1 MKQIKKFSSHT
12 MRTIMFSEMARVMN
26 AGVTEELIHKVIEE
40 NITNKKTKSNI
51 LKTQKTITSLYSFD
65 FEYPQF
71 KVLQYFWNIVDEK
84 QKPLL
89 AFLFAYGRDYLLFES
104 TDVVLTTPIGEK
116 VLTSKLEENLEKYHP
131 NHYSEN
137 TRRSIAQNIA
147 SSWKQSGYITGK
159 VKNIRTKTAPDY
171 FIVTFALILAYL
183 DGIRGDFLF
192 ASKWVKVL
200 DIIESQVRELA
211 LEAARRDLLQYNYA
225 GGVTTISFGNLYKKL
240 NINGINS

>member
-12 MRTIMFSEMARVMN
+12 MRTIMFAEMSRVMN

-51 LKTQKTITSLYSFD
+51 LKTQKTIKSLYNFD
-65 FEYPQF
+65 FEYPPF
-71 KVLQYFWNIVDEK
+71 RVLQYFWNIIDEK

-104 TDVVLTTPIGEK
+104 TDVVLTTSIGEK
-116 VLTSKLEENLEKYHP
+116 VLTFKLEENLEKYHP

-147 SSWKQSGYITGK
+147 SSWKQSGYIIGK
-159 VKNIRTKTAPDY
+159 VKNIRTKASPDY
-171 FIVTFALILAYL
+171 YIVTFALILAYL
-183 DGIRGDFLF
+183 DGIRGDFLL

-200 DIIESQVRELA
+200 DITESQVRDLA
-211 LEAARRDLLQYNYA
+211 IEAARRDLLQYNYA
-225 GGVTTISFGNLYKKL
+225 GGVTTFSFTNLFIKL
-240 NINGINS
+240 NINGINC

>member
-1 MKQIKKFSSHT
+1 MIRSKKFSTHPR
-12 MRTIMFSEMARVMN
+12 RTIMFAEMARIMN
-26 AGVTEELIHKVIEE
+26 ADSPDESFQKVMEE
-40 NITNKKTKSNI
+40 NITNKRTKSNI
-51 LKTQKTITSLYSFD
+51 LQTNKELISLYSFD
-65 FEYPQF
+65 IQYPPF
-71 KVLQYFWNIVDEK
+71 RVLRYFWNIVDEK

-159 VKNIRTKTAPDY
+159 VKNIRTKTSPDY
-171 FIVTFALILAYL
+171 YIVTFALILAYL

-200 DIIESQVRELA
+200 DITESQVRELA

>member
-1 MKQIKKFSSHT
+1 MKQIRKFSTHVK
-12 MRTIMFSEMARVMN
+12 RTIMFSEMGRIMN
-26 AGVTEELIHKVIEE
+26 AGSLDESFQKVMEE
-40 NITNKKTKSNI
+40 NITNKRTKSNI
-51 LKTQKTITSLYSFD
+51 LETNKVLLSLYSFD
-65 FEYPQF
+65 IEYTPF
-71 KVLQYFWNIVDEK
+71 RVLRYFWNVVDEK

-159 VKNIRTKTAPDY
+159 VKNIRTKTSPDY
-171 FIVTFALILAYL
+171 YIVTFALILAYL
-183 DGIRGDFLF
+183 DGIRGDFLL

-200 DIIESQVRELA
+200 DITESQVRELA

-225 GGVTTISFGNLYKKL
+225 GGVTTFSFNNIFKIL

>member
-1 MKQIKKFSSHT
+1 MV
-12 MRTIMFSEMARVMN
+12 SEMARIMN
-26 AGVTEELIHKVIEE
+26 ADSPDESFQKVMEE
-40 NITNKKTKSNI
+40 NITNKRTKSNI
-51 LKTQKTITSLYSFD
+51 LQTNKELISLYSFD
-65 FEYPQF
+65 IQHPPFR
-71 KVLQYFWNIVDEK
+71 VLRYFWNIIDEK

-89 AFLFAYGRDYLLFES
+89 VFLFAYGRDYLLFES

-131 NHYSEN
+131 NHYSVN

-159 VKNIRTKTAPDY
+159 VKNIRTKASPDY
-171 FIVTFALILAYL
+171 NIVAYTLILAYL

-200 DIIESQVRELA
+200 DINESQIRELA

-225 GGVTTISFGNLYKKL
+225 GGVTTISFSNLFKKL
-240 NINGINS
+240 NINAIDS

>member
-12 MRTIMFSEMARVMN
+12 MRTIMFAEMSRVMN

-71 KVLQYFWNIVDEK
+71 RVLHYFWNVVDEK
-84 QKPLL
+84 LKPLL

-116 VLTSKLEENLEKYHP
+116 VPTSKLEENLEKYHP

-159 VKNIRTKTAPDY
+159 VKNIRTKTSPDY
-171 FIVTFALILAYL
+171 YIVTFSLILAYL
-183 DGIRGDFLF
+183 DGIRGDFLL
-192 ASKWVKVL
+192 AGKWVKVL
-200 DIIESQVRELA
+200 DITESQVRELA
-211 LEAARRDLLQYNYA
+211 IEAARRDLLQYNYA
-225 GGVTTISFGNLYKKL
+225 GGVTTFSFNNLFNKL
-240 NINGINS
+240 NINGINC

>member
-1 MKQIKKFSSHT
+1 MIPNKQFSTHPR
-12 MRTIMFSEMARVMN
+12 RTIMVSEMARIMDAVSPSESFQKVM
-26 AGVTEELIHKVIEE
+26 EE
-40 NITNKKTKSNI
+40 NVTNKRTKSNI
-51 LKTQKTITSLYSFD
+51 LQTNKELLSLYSFD
-65 FEYPQF
+65 IEYPQF
-71 KVLQYFWNIVDEK
+71 RVLQYFWNIVDEK

-147 SSWKQSGYITGK
+147 SSWKQSGYIIGK
-159 VKNIRTKTAPDY
+159 VKNIRTKTSPDY
-171 FIVTFALILAYL
+171 YLVTFALILAYL

-192 ASKWVKVL
+192 AGKWVKVL
-200 DIIESQVRELA
+200 DITESQVRELA

-225 GGVTTISFGNLYKKL
+225 GGVTTFSFNNIFNKL

>member
-12 MRTIMFSEMARVMN
+12 MRTIMFAEMSRVMN

-65 FEYPQF
+65 FKYPQF
-71 KVLQYFWNIVDEK
+71 RVLQYFWNIVDEK

-147 SSWKQSGYITGK
+147 SSWKQSGYIIGK
-159 VKNIRTKTAPDY
+159 VKNIRTKTSPDY
-171 FIVTFALILAYL
+171 YLVTFALILAYL

-192 ASKWVKVL
+192 AGKWVKVL
-200 DIIESQVRELA
+200 DITESQVRELA

-225 GGVTTISFGNLYKKL
+225 GGVTTFSFNNIFNKL